1 MCGLGEKRNRIGE
14 VAAEGLDE
22 SEAAKDQQRED
33 EAALPGIAPMMVVG
47 VLVGMLLGVIA
58 VLVVRRVLVVPV
70 RVVWM
75 TMLDL
80 MKMRSLGHA
89 HPHAPA

>member
-22 SEAAKDQQRED
+22 SEAAEDQQRED
-33 EAALPGIAPMMVVG
+33 EAALPGVAPMMVVG
-47 VLVGMLLGVIA
+47 MLVGMLPSVTA
-58 VLVVRRVLVVPV
+58 VLVVRMVLV

-80 MKMRSLGHA
+80 MKMRGLGHA
-89 HPHAPA
+89 HPHASA

>member
-22 SEAAKDQQRED
+22 SEAAKDQQREY

-47 VLVGMLLGVIA
+47 MLMEMLPSVTAVLGVRM
-58 VLVVRRVLVVPV
+58 VLVVLV

-80 MKMRSLGHA
+80 MRMRGLGHA
-89 HPHAPA
+89 RPRALA

>member
-1 MCGLGEKRNRIGE
+1 MCSLGEKRNRVGE

-33 EAALPGIAPMMVVG
+33 EAALPAIAPMIVVG
-47 VLVGMLLGVIA
+47 MLVGMLPSVTA
-58 VLVVRRVLVVPV
+58 VLVVLV
-70 RVVWM
+70 RVVWV

-80 MKMRSLGHA
+80 MKMRGFGHA
-89 HPHAPA
+89 HHAPA

>member
-1 MCGLGEKRNRIGE
+1 MCGLGEQRNRIGE

-33 EAALPGIAPMMVVG
+33 EAALPGIAPMMVAG
-47 VLVGMLLGVIA
+47 MLVGMLASVTA
-58 VLVVRRVLVVPV
+58 VLVVLV

-80 MKMRSLGHA
+80 MKMRGLGHA
-89 HPHAPA
+89 HPHTPA

>member
-22 SEAAKDQQRED
+22 SEAAKDQQRQD
-33 EAALPGIAPMMVVG
+33 EAALPGVAAMMVVG
-47 VLVGMLLGVIA
+47 MLVGMLPSAIA
-58 VLVVRRVLVVPV
+58 VLVVSMVLGVLV

-80 MKMRSLGHA
+80 MKMRGLGHA